1 MNMLEQIRDGVY
13 RIGVTLPQNPLR
25 ELNSYVI
32 CGDGRN
38 LLIDTGFNRPECLEA
53 LQGGIRELG
62 LDMECTDIFL
72 THLHSDHVGL
82 ASQVAGKGSRIYMKP
97 IDNAGMDR
105 FLTHPDGWGNQA
117 LRFLGEGFPPDELAV
132 VKENNPGRKY
142 RPNSVLEAIPVEDGT
157 EIEVG
162 GVRLK
167 GIFTPGHTPGHTC
180 LFCEEEGVL
189 FTGDH
194 VLFDITPNIS
204 IWEEMKDPLAT
215 YFVSLGKI
223 AQLKVSLCLPGHR
236 ATNTD
241 LQGRIQSL
249 LHHHQVRLEEV
260 VRIVKDQPGING
272 YEVAKRMTWS
282 IRAKGWEDFPSGQKW
297 FAVGEAL
304 THLACLTGLG
314 ALRRDEELGTAA
326 YLPGAPVDIAAAI
339 RDYFEGRVSPK

>member
-1 MNMLEQIRDGVY
+1 MVEQIRDGIY

-62 LDMECTDIFL
+62 LDMERTDLFL

-82 ASQVAGKGSRIYMKP
+82 ASQVAGRNSRIYMNP
-97 IDNAGMDR
+97 VDNAGMNR

-117 LRFLGEGFPPDELAV
+117 LRFLDEGFPPEELAV

-142 RPNSVLEAIPVEDGT
+142 RPNCVLEAIPVEDGT
-157 EIEVG
+157 EIQVG
-162 GVRLK
+162 DIRLT

-180 LFCEEEGVL
+180 LFWQAEGVL

-204 IWEEMKDPLAT
+204 IWEELKNPLAT

-223 AQLKVSLCLPGHR
+223 AKLKVALCLPGHR

-241 LQGRIQSL
+241 LQGRIESL
-249 LHHHQVRLEEV
+249 LRHHQVRLEEV
-260 VRIVKDQPGING
+260 VRIVTDQPGING

-282 IRAKGWEDFPSGQKW
+282 IRAKGWEDFPVGQKW
-297 FAVGEAL
+297 FAVGEAM
-304 THLACLTGLG
+304 THLTCLTELG
-314 ALRRDEELGTAA
+314 ALRREERAGVSA
-326 YLPGAPVDIAAAI
+326 YLPGHPVDIGAAI

>member
-82 ASQVAGKGSRIYMKP
+82 ASQVAGKGSRIYMNP
-97 IDNAGMDR
+97 IDNAGMNR

-204 IWEEMKDPLAT
+204 IWEEMRDPLAT

-223 AQLKVSLCLPGHR
+223 AQLKVSLPLPAR
-236 ATNTD
+236 
-241 LQGRIQSL
+241 
-249 LHHHQVRLEEV
+249 
-260 VRIVKDQPGING
+260 
-272 YEVAKRMTWS
+272 
-282 IRAKGWEDFPSGQKW
+282 PSGYQHRPAGPHPEPTAPPPSPPGGGGAHREGSAW
-297 FAVGEAL
+297 HQWIRGSQAHDLVHQGQ
-304 THLACLTGLG
+304 GLG
-314 ALRRDEELGTAA
+314 GLPLGAEMVRRGGGSDPLG
-326 YLPGAPVDIAAAI
+326 LPDRAGGP
-339 RDYFEGRVSPK
+339 PP